1 MQLCQ
6 CALLTG
12 CTCRLLQSSTA
23 LTCHRRPSVMKE
35 GAFLVCQLPQHSP
48 TTSMMSDAVQS
59 QPLQRVCY
67 SYAGHPGHIPIRS
80 HLSRIAAIRD
90 VTYPGL

>member
-1 MQLCQ
+1 MQRCQ

-23 LTCHRRPSVMKE
+23 LTCHSKPSVMKE
-35 GAFLVCQLPQHSP
+35 GASLECQLPQYFP
-48 TTSMMSDAVQS
+48 TTSMMSAAVQS

-67 SYAGHPGHIPIRS
+67 SYAGHPGYIPIQS
-80 HLSRIAAIRD
+80 HLSRIAIRD